1 MKTVIYR
8 SGAIRRASVD
18 SEKEPFIS
26 YENFVNELDTGDSFT
41 ASLIDILVKEV
52 ADRRSRSNAN
62 DRRLISDRNIRS
74 LRLLANTRAYP
85 RMPPR
90 HARRAVNL
98 TTEYFTAS
106 PNELE
111 MDYDEDEF
119 EGLAENPTTIEGARV
134 NSDLFEAFTT
144 SPWPPPS
151 ARRIVAS
158 PSPVAEEWPG
168 PLPMPPL
175 RSPPSSSA
183 RPWSAP
189 APPATAPPS
198 NLSRQASIRRAAT
211 RARMVDFNDFTT
223 RRRSTIRDSL
233 STGRDVPEIVT
244 EPRDGVPGPTIRR
257 FFPFPRARR
266 HQATNSSW
274 AEYPDTLSPDSPDEP
289 VHFLTA
295 DATPASWF
303 EHQAS
308 PEPVRPSEDV
318 ENREETEQLLRA
330 PRLRRGGV
338 RAPES
343 MLSRHASP
351 ITITAPPP
359 NPPAEP
365 TTSELASRRD
375 EATPTPAEEPVAYP
389 TPGSSENEILA

>member
-1 MKTVIYR
+1 
-8 SGAIRRASVD
+8 
-18 SEKEPFIS
+18 
-26 YENFVNELDTGDSFT
+26 
-41 ASLIDILVKEV
+41 
-52 ADRRSRSNAN
+52 
-62 DRRLISDRNIRS
+62 
-74 LRLLANTRAYP
+74 
-85 RMPPR
+85 MPPR

-98 TTEYFTAS
+98 TTEYFTGS

-119 EGLAENPTTIEGARV
+119 EGAAENPTTIEGARV

-158 PSPVAEEWPG
+158 PSPVTEDWPG

-189 APPATAPPS
+189 APTPPATAPPS

-223 RRRSTIRDSL
+223 RRRSTIRDTL
-233 STGRDVPEIVT
+233 STGRDIPEIVT
-244 EPRDGVPGPTIRR
+244 EPREGLPGQTVRR

-266 HQATNSSW
+266 HQVTVPSW
-274 AEYPDTLSPDSPDEP
+274 SEYPDTLSPDSPDEP

-295 DATPASWF
+295 DSTPVSWF

-308 PEPVRPSEDV
+308 PEPLRPSEDV
-318 ENREETEQLLRA
+318 ESREETEQLLRA

-343 MLSRHASP
+343 MLSRHVSP
-351 ITITAPPP
+351 IIINAPPP
-359 NPPAEP
+359 TDPSAEP
-365 TTSELASRRD
+365 TISEPGPRRD
-375 EATPTPAEEPVAYP
+375 GGTSTPVEEPVAYP
-389 TPGSSENEILA
+389 TPGSSENENLT